1 MEPLHGCCS
10 DSDGRCGVASGR
22 GVNDWSGLWYSAISC
37 RYEACAAGGGD
48 GTGGG
53 GGLGGGLGGG
63 VAGGGGG
70 GVFIPHVVKPIGPWP
85 PQ

>member
-1 MEPLHGCCS
+1 M
-10 DSDGRCGVASGR
+10 
-22 GVNDWSGLWYSAISC
+22 SC